1 MIKINFTG
9 DISLNNRYQ
18 DFNKSNTNPFKDVEN
33 LFADADF
40 NIGNLECLC
49 SEGTRENKLKVPRLK
64 TSEGTLNLLKPL
76 RFNMLSLAHNHIYDN
91 CEEGI
96 ACTLDKLQALCI
108 QPIGYGQEKGND
120 PYMWRAEVKN
130 LPIAVITAIHKDTNP
145 HLPKDVQLNLPW
157 YDVERIISAI
167 HTAKEESRF
176 VIVYLHWG
184 GRVEGGYMPDWYEI
198 QDSHRFIDEGA
209 DVVIGSHSHTVQPYE
224 LYKGK
229 YIFYSLG
236 NFCFDDTITD
246 GKVYPIGKFRKRLGL
261 FITLDIKPNKDYK
274 VQLHTI
280 YNNACI
286 IKKCNKQWKIKR
298 RNFKFSI
305 LRQSKAIWRI
315 DHKLQRK
322 VYPIF
327 QYLADSPDSFL
338 TKLSKIRITK
348 LLGSL
353 KQ

>member
-1 MIKINFTG
+1 MISISFVG

-18 DFNKSNTNPFKDVEN
+18 NLEKQGERPFAEIEPIFNATDFRV
-33 LFADADF
+33 
-40 NIGNLECLC
+40 GNLECLC
-49 SEGTRENKLKVPRLK
+49 AADGKENKLKKPRLK
-64 TSEGTLNLLKPL
+64 TNEDALNLLRPL
-76 RFNMLSLAHNHIYDN
+76 RFNMLSLAHNHIYDA
-91 CEEGI
+91 CEGGI
-96 ACTLDKLQALCI
+96 ACTLDKLASLGI
-108 QPIGYGQEKGND
+108 KAIGYQSDANSN
-120 PYMWRAEVKN
+120 PYLWRTEVKGMP
-130 LPIAVITAIHKDTNP
+130 LAVITAVHKDTNP

-157 YDVERIISAI
+157 YDAERIISAI
-167 HTAKEESRF
+167 HTAKEENRF
-176 VIVYLHWG
+176 VIVYPHWG

-198 QDSHRFIDEGA
+198 QDSHRFINEGA
-209 DVVIGSHSHTVQPYE
+209 DVVIGSHTHTVQPYE

-236 NFCFDDTITD
+236 NFCFDDTITE
-246 GKVYPIGKFRKRLGL
+246 GIVYPVGKFRKRLGL
-261 FITLDIKPNKDYK
+261 FITLDIKPNKEYK

-280 YNNACI
+280 YNDACI
-286 IKKCNKQWKIKR
+286 IKKCNKLWKIKR

-305 LRQSKAIWRI
+305 LRQSKAIWYI